1 MPTPGTTSWCGEIAK
16 NGSIFHGPDKPFFA
30 TGLAAGRTTYSIG
43 PQKELMIVKN
53 LTMAG
58 TFLAAVC
65 MFGFMGTLYSGEAA
79 ELKTELKA
87 EQKADQSGLQQGL
100 KESLGVTVLKGE
112 VWQKMTYDSKMAFIW
127 GFGHV
132 VSIEQNLM
140 VKFPELKRENFSA
153 KVVEGMADMPME
165 KVVAR
170 IDEYYRANPDQLQ
183 SPVTNV
189 IWDTMIKPNITTGIA
204 GRPLKK

>member
-1 MPTPGTTSWCGEIAK
+1 M
-16 NGSIFHGPDKPFFA
+16 
-30 TGLAAGRTTYSIG
+30 
-43 PQKELMIVKN
+43 KN

>member
-1 MPTPGTTSWCGEIAK
+1 MVQFS
-16 NGSIFHGPDKPFFA
+16 HGPDKPFFA